1 MSSRDSA
8 RLFKKFEQLSSTANW
23 ANARDVKFLANSV
36 FRQLMQGEDSS
47 SGQLSLTMPIISHVV
62 DNMLAERV
70 GRMTNTSKQDKKIFD
85 EPQEA
90 MDSGEPPIVFNC
102 NTTATSNPKATKPV
116 IPQTEKLS
124 PPPPPSNELSKSP
137 PRHDTRDLG
146 VSDYTWANLSHSKTQ
161 AALAGKAHQA
171 NLAELARLEQQ
182 KSRLAQKEREKLEQL
197 RKECEERNK
206 ENQKEEAVQRKLRD
220 LGRCSQ
226 GFRWTKQSHGYRCAG
241 GGHWVSN
248 ADL

>member
-8 RLFKKFEQLSSTANW
+8 RLLKRFEQLSGTANW

-47 SGQLSLTMPIISHVV
+47 SGQLSLTMPLISHVV

-70 GRMTNTSKQDKKIFD
+70 GRMTNTSKQDKRISD

-90 MDSGEPPIVFNC
+90 MDSGDPPIIFNC
-102 NTTATSNPKATKPV
+102 NTTSTNNPKAVKPV
-116 IPQTEKLS
+116 IPQTEKL

-161 AALAGKAHQA
+161 AALAEKAHQA
-171 NLAELARLEQQ
+171 NLAELARLEKQ
-182 KSRLAQKEREKLEQL
+182 KSRLAQKEREKLERL